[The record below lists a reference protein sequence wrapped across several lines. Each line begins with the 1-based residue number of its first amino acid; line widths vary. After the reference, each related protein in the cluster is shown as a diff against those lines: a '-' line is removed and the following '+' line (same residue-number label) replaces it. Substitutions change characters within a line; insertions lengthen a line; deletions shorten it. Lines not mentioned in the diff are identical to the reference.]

1 MAINKSHHDNETK
14 SWIECPPDSGIPAK
28 RVYICNPS
36 DLFNTDST
44 DQAGET
50 ISATKALYLD
60 SGELFLGKPDDTYAK
75 AQIVGIAITS
85 ATTGLPVKYRTS
97 GEFYDSSFSF
107 TVGNLVFLDT
117 NGGITETDPLSLGH
131 NHRVAL
137 GKVIAS
143 NGIFIQIEE
152 PIIL

>member
-1 MAINKSHHDNETK
+1 MSSYATGSNSALLVR
-14 SWIECPPDSGIPAK
+14 DSEGNLCL
-28 RVYICNPS
+28 RQYICNPE
-36 DLFNTDST
+36 DIVIDTDNT

-97 GEFYDSSFSF
+97 GEFYDSSFNF